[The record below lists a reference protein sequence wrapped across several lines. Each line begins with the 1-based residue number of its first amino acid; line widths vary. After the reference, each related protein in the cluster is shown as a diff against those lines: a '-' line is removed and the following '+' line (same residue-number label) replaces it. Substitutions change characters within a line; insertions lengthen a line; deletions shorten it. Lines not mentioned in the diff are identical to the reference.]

1 MSVLLTHARH
11 RATLVA
17 TQSLGKAGID
27 VVTSDSINYATSF
40 FSKYSKSHFTYP
52 SPKLNPESFLRYIK
66 DRIKKD
72 DIEVFMPMSQETFL
86 VSKYIGTF
94 NNATKIPIPEYE
106 TILKANN
113 KRYLMNLAEEIGV
126 KIPQTYTVDDIGD
139 LKRVAQKVEFP
150 AVLKPV
156 TGFGSQGIRYVNR
169 EDDLIIKYKEIIQKF
184 NLPEYPL
191 IQEFVPGTGY
201 GTAMLFNQ
209 GDPRAICAYKN
220 IGVFP
225 ITGGPS
231 TARISIRHSRM
242 EKYATILLKELS
254 YHGVA
259 EVEFILDERTRE
271 PVLMEINPRFW
282 GSLNQAICAGVD
294 FPYLLYTMATEGD
307 VEPVFTYKVGVK
319 TRWMLGD
326 VRALMD
332 YIRTKK
338 RRKVIKDFFKL
349 HDHDLYYDDISIDD
363 PLPTLIEFMIPVMN
377 FIKTGKLSFSPEEG
391 GR

>member
-17 TQSLGKAGID
+17 TQSLGKVGID

-52 SPKLNPESFLRYIK
+52 SPKLNPKSFLHYIK
-66 DRIKKD
+66 ARIKKG

-86 VSKYIGTF
+86 VSKYIRTF
-94 NNATKIPIPEYE
+94 NNTTKIPIPEYE
-106 TILKANN
+106 VILKANN

-126 KIPQTYTVDDIGD
+126 KIPQTYTIDDIGD
-139 LKRVAQKVEFP
+139 LKRVAKKVEFP
-150 AVLKPV
+150 AVIKPV
-156 TGFGSQGIRYVNR
+156 TGFGSQGIRYVNT
-169 EDDLIIKYKEIIQKF
+169 EDDLIKKYKEIIQKF

-220 IGVFP
+220 IRVFP
-225 ITGGPS
+225 VTGGPS
-231 TARISIRHSRM
+231 TARISLRHAKM
-242 EKYATILLKELS
+242 EKYATMLLKELS

-259 EVEFILDERTRE
+259 EVEFILEERTKE

-294 FPYLLYTMATEGD
+294 FPYLLYKMAIEGD
-307 VEPVFTYKVGVK
+307 VDRIFTYKTGVK

-326 VRALMD
+326 LRALVD
-332 YIRTKK
+332 YIRTN
-338 RRKVIKDFFKL
+338 RRIEIIQDFLKL
-349 HDHDLYYDDISIDD
+349 YNHYDDISIDD
-363 PLPTLIEFMIPVMN
+363 PLPTLIEFMLPVMN